1 MSIGALKV
9 FAIAG
14 DGMSAQRTRM
24 DAVSENIANAETTR
38 TINGGPY
45 RRQRVV
51 FDAPFGGSDFRRE
64 LRTAELTMRR
74 TRDGH
79 VATLPTRGVRAG
91 DNEAAVMAVVQTDPN
106 APPRMIFDPSHP
118 DADDDGYVAVPDVDI
133 VTEMVDLMSATR
145 AYEANLTTI
154 EAAKAMVAK
163 ALEI

>member
-9 FAIAG
+9 FEIAG

-24 DAVSENIANAETTR
+24 DTVSENIANAETTR
-38 TINGGPY
+38 TETGGPY
-45 RRQRVV
+45 RRKRVV
-51 FDAPFGGSDFRRE
+51 FDAPFQGMSFQRE
-64 LRTAELTMRR
+64 LRSAELGMRR
-74 TRDGH
+74 TREGH
-79 VATLPTRGVRAG
+79 AATLPAGSPRAG
-91 DNEAAVMAVVQTDPN
+91 LDEPNIMAITQVDPN

-118 DADDDGYVAVPDVDI
+118 DANEDGYVEVPDVDI

-154 EAAKAMVAK
+154 DAAKAMVAK